1 MFLPRIVAALIAA
14 ACGLTLREIT
24 QSGSGIAGLSLGRG
38 MAAAAVGAAM
48 LAAVVMVV
56 APRTWWERLL
66 APINSARQSLLAAD
80 PPQTGRIAAW
90 LLVVAGAAW
99 TLMLIR
105 HLALPQDPWD
115 DDQGAFLITA
125 REIHDSGGIGGLVAT
140 LFAGEFAEAN
150 RHPLYLALLSIR
162 PTFEFGKGLSAAI
175 GTLTLVLLTLLLGRK
190 RGWQTAGVFAVLLA
204 TNSAFSQFS
213 STVVCD
219 VLMLLLGGLIWLL
232 HLPQLEAL
240 PESQAVTPRR
250 RMAQAATAGGMLG
263 LAWLTKGTGLVLL
276 GGYLLW
282 LLAAWLFSERRA
294 RAESDQLRGTTP
306 VWRGLGQIACVTLAF
321 VIVAGPLLIR
331 NVRRYNSPFHN
342 INSLLLF
349 ADRYEDLEPM
359 LRSGVTTGEAARNW
373 LATHDAGDIL
383 RRELSGLIWE
393 LFIILRS
400 LGPAP
405 LDDARVLI
413 GVPLAICAALW
424 MFARRSAADGLLLV
438 WGLVCWSVFAWYV
451 PIAAGERFIVPLLV
465 PLLATAAEGI
475 VRGAQAWRIA
485 PRPVVA
491 ACGIWA
497 VVWTAA
503 AWLWTPLL

>member
-1 MFLPRIVAALIAA
+1 MYLPRIVAVLIAA

-24 QSGSGIAGLSLGRG
+24 QLGGGTSGLSTGRG
-38 MAAAAVGAAM
+38 LAAVATGLAM
-48 LAAVVMVV
+48 LAAVVMAV
-56 APRTWWERLL
+56 APRSGWEGLL
-66 APINSARQSLLAAD
+66 APIEVARRALLAAD
-80 PPQTGRIAAW
+80 VPRTGRATGA
-90 LLVVAGAAW
+90 LLVVAGLAW

-105 HLALPQDPWD
+105 HLSLPQDPWD

-125 REIHDSGGIGGLVAT
+125 REIHDSGGIPGLISA
-140 LFAGEFAEAN
+140 LFAGEFVEAN
-150 RHPLYLALLSIR
+150 RHPLYLALLSIQ
-162 PTFEFGKGLSAAI
+162 PTFEFGKGLSATS
-175 GTLTLVLLTLLLGRK
+175 GTLSLVLLTMLLARK

-219 VLMLLLGGLIWLL
+219 VLMLLLGGLIWLI
-232 HLPQLEAL
+232 HLPGIPVL
-240 PESQAVTPRR
+240 PDSQAETRR
-250 RMAQAATAGGMLG
+250 SLIQAATAGGLLG

-282 LLAAWLFSERRA
+282 LIAAWMISERRA
-294 RAESDQLRGTTP
+294 RAESDRPRGMTP

-331 NVRRYNSPFHN
+331 NVRRFDSPFHN

-349 ADRYEDLEPM
+349 ADQYEDLEPM
-359 LRSGVTTGEAARNW
+359 LQSGVTTGQAARNW
-373 LATHDAGDIL
+373 LATHDAGDII
-383 RRELSGLIWE
+383 RREVSGLIWE

-400 LGPAP
+400 LGPPP

-413 GVPLAICAALW
+413 GFPLAICAALW

-438 WGLVCWSVFAWYV
+438 WGIVCWSVFAWYV
-451 PIAAGERFIVPLLV
+451 PIAAGERFILPLLV
-465 PLLATAAEGI
+465 PLLGTAAEGI
-475 VRGAQAWRIA
+475 VRAAQVCRIT
-485 PRPVVA
+485 PRTVA
-491 ACGIWA
+491 VAGGIWA

-503 AWLWTPLL
+503 AWLWPPVF